1 MSLKANDRMLRMLKL
16 LWLPI
21 LLLLLVVIEPY
32 LGISKTPYRWA
43 YLGLQVLLFIVYS
56 YILFRDRPKHP
67 SIDRRLKGKKK
78 IKKD

>member
-1 MSLKANDRMLRMLKL
+1 MNDRMLRILKL

-21 LLLLLVVIEPY
+21 ILLLLVVIEPY

-56 YILFRDRPKHP
+56 YILFKDRPAYVP
-67 SIDRRLKGKKK
+67 ANRRPKGKRKTKK
-78 IKKD
+78 